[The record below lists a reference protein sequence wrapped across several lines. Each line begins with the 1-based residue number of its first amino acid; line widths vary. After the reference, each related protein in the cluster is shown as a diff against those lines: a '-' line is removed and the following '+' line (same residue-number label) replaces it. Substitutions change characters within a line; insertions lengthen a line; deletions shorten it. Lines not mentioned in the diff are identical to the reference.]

1 MSRHRLVRNLDL
13 EDEMDDE
20 EDGMTQEEQAQ
31 MATALPIA
39 RSLLKDVR
47 PPISDDAIADS
58 LWHYWFDV
66 EKTVGWLKSD
76 AEKKGE
82 ALHTQPQLTPNGR
95 PRRRPGSSN
104 ARATPSTSSNPSS
117 DILPP
122 LTALQRLSL
131 SRKAGPAGSTS
142 STGTV
147 STPTGPSSTPFEAT
161 ASPKPMS
168 KLALLAQKR
177 REAAAAAAATPSAET
192 SASPS
197 RIPTPRVETPSKAT
211 SSSQTP
217 TSDSA
222 AKPLSKLA
230 QKMAAARAARE
241 EAAAKS
247 ETAPTRSTSESMEVD
262 EPVSSASPTTDPASD
277 LFSTAS
283 FSPPKSSGPS
293 SFFSIITSTASPDA
307 HPAETGVAN
316 LHVPLA
322 TDIAS
327 LAKRF
332 EVAFAESP
340 DEIIL
345 RKRQGRAG
353 TAELNTA
360 AKAATQKSASL
371 PGKPR
376 TQANAQTPVKSKLQ
390 PKTQPNSPTTS
401 SKPSSSGA
409 NTPKT
414 SKSPLTG
421 AQQDL
426 AGLHLSEEVDEAE
439 REREREKYKE
449 RAATNM
455 KAEELVAKVRKEEAD
470 SGKQNISLIVVGHV
484 DAGKSTLMGRLLY
497 DIGELTEKEK
507 TANERGSKKVGK
519 GSFAF
524 AWGLDA
530 LGDERDRGVT
540 IDIATTH
547 FATPHRNITLLDAP
561 GHRDF
566 IPAMIS
572 GAAQAD
578 VALMV
583 VDGSPGEFEAGFE
596 RGGQTREHAWLVR
609 SLGVKEIIVG
619 VNKMDVVSWSQDR
632 YDDIVDAL
640 KPFLVSAG
648 FSAAKTT
655 FMPLAAMEG
664 INVLEN
670 NAEELKA
677 WYTGPT
683 LINALDKVEVPT
695 RPYDSPLRIPLSNVF
710 KGQTA
715 VASGVAVSGRL
726 CSGVV
731 QVGDRLRAV
740 PGDETATVR
749 TIEVD
754 DDSAPYAVAGQNV
767 TLYLSGIDAIHLSIG
782 TVLCPTALP
791 VPLVNKFTA
800 QILVFDLSSPIITG
814 TAVELFHHSMNLP
827 ATISKLVSISEKGQ
841 VVKKNPRVLQKGTT
855 ATVELTLRSN
865 NGNGNSNAS
874 SSKAPS
880 IPLETTADNKEMGRV
895 LIRRGGETIAAGVVL
910 ELLG

>member
-39 RSLLKDVR
+39 RSLLKDIR

-82 ALHTQPQLTPNGR
+82 ALSSQSQLTPAGR
-95 PRRRPGSSN
+95 PRRRPRSSN
-104 ARATPSTSSNPSS
+104 LAIGSSNPSS
-117 DILPP
+117 DIQPP

-131 SRKAGPAGSTS
+131 SRKAAPSGPSAP
-142 STGTV
+142 
-147 STPTGPSSTPFEAT
+147 TPTPAVPAAGASEA
-161 ASPKPMS
+161 APKPMS

-177 REAAAAAAATPSAET
+177 RQAAAQSAET

-197 RIPTPRVETPSKAT
+197 RIFTPPAETPSA
-211 SSSQTP
+211 SAFSSQTP
-217 TSDSA
+217 TSESP
-222 AKPLSKLA
+222 AKPLTKLA

-241 EAAAKS
+241 EAAKA
-247 ETAPTRSTSESMEVD
+247 ETRPAQPASDSMEVD
-262 EPVSSASPTTDPASD
+262 IPASTVDHSTDPAAD
-277 LFSTAS
+277 LFSSAS
-283 FSPPKSSGPS
+283 FSPPKPSGPS
-293 SFFSIITSTASPDA
+293 SFFSIITSTVSSEAPSTEA
-307 HPAETGVAN
+307 GVAN

-340 DEIIL
+340 DEVVL

-360 AKAATQKSASL
+360 VKKQAKGSAAKAKAATQKSASL

-376 TQANAQTPVKSKLQ
+376 TQANAQTTPKSKLQ

-401 SKPSSSGA
+401 SKPGSSGT

-414 SKSPLTG
+414 IKSPLTT

-449 RAATNM
+449 RAALNM
-455 KAEELVAKVRKEEAD
+455 KAEELVAKVRKEEEE

-670 NAEELKA
+670 NADELKA

-683 LINALDKVEVPT
+683 LIDALDKVEVPT

-740 PGDETATVR
+740 PGDEVATVR

-767 TLYLSGIDAIHLSIG
+767 TLYLSGIDAIFLSIG
-782 TVLCPTALP
+782 TVLCPTSLP
-791 VPLVNKFTA
+791 VPLVNKFTT

-827 ATISKLVSISEKGQ
+827 ATISRLVSISEKGQ

-880 IPLETTADNKEMGRV
+880 IPLETAADNKEMGRV